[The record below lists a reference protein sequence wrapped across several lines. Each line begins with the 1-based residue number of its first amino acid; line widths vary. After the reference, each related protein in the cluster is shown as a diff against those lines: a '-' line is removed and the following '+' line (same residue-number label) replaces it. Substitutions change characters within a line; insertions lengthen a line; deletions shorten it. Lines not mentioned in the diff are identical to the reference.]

1 MNDKLFFVKKN
12 GTDVERLARIRSL
25 FNRLNFDALKIECQF

>member
-1 MNDKLFFVKKN
+1 MNDKLFFVKEN

-25 FNRLNFDALKIECQF
+25 FNLLNRDALKIEWQF